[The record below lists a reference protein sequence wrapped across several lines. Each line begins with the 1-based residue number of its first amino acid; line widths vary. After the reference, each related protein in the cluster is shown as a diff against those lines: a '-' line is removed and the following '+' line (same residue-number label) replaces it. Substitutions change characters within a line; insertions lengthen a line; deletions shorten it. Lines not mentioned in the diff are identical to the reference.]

1 MCRGVALMKFL
12 PLHYAARNIGR
23 SPLRLALTAGGGAI
37 VVFLVVSAVASVRA
51 LDRGIR
57 ASGTVG
63 NVMLLGAGSEE
74 SVERSEISAS
84 TPGVLAASIRGMKSL
99 GGAAFISP
107 ELHVPLPL
115 RRADQ
120 PAPTGNARDLV
131 MVRGVGPSAFMV
143 HPQARL
149 AIGRLPEIGHAE
161 ALVGRSLAD
170 RLGIADTD
178 VRHDHVIASA
188 SHATNFSENSSNSNS
203 VNSPAP
209 EILIDDIPFTVTGII
224 DAPGVAIDGE
234 AWLPISDLLVLTKRQ
249 TISVAVISLD
259 SADIGDVEMFAA
271 QRPDLELAAIDEPA
285 YYAGLAKFFRPVQ
298 ILIAV
303 SALIVALGA
312 MLGGLNA
319 LDAAFASRSREI
331 AMLQVLGYSR
341 AAVVANLIQESMIT
355 VATGAI
361 PALLIAVLLLDGL
374 GVRFSMG
381 IFSLRVDAACVASG
395 LAAGLLLGLIG
406 SLPPTLRCLR
416 ADIPSALKSD
426 LV

>member
-1 MCRGVALMKFL
+1 
-12 PLHYAARNIGR
+12 
-23 SPLRLALTAGGGAI
+23 
-37 VVFLVVSAVASVRA
+37 
-51 LDRGIR
+51 
-57 ASGTVG
+57 
-63 NVMLLGAGSEE
+63 
-74 SVERSEISAS
+74 
-84 TPGVLAASIRGMKSL
+84 MKSL

-120 PAPTGNARDLV
+120 PAPVGNARDLV
-131 MVRGVGPSAFMV
+131 MVRGVEPSAFMV

-149 AIGRLPEIGHAE
+149 AVGRLPEIGRAE
-161 ALVGRSLAD
+161 ALVGRSLAA
-170 RLGIADTD
+170 RLDIFNNNFAGEPLNVNSLAATPGTS
-178 VRHDHVIASA
+178 DHSA
-188 SHATNFSENSSNSNS
+188 KHNSN
-203 VNSPAP
+203 PTTAP

-234 AWLPISDLLVLTKRQ
+234 AWAPISDLLVLTKRQ

-259 SADIGDVEMFAA
+259 SGDIGDIEMFAA

-361 PALLIAVLLLDGL
+361 PALIVAALLLDGL

-381 IFSLRVDAACVASG
+381 IFSLQVDAACVASG

-406 SLPPTLRCLR
+406 SVPPTLRCLR

>member
-1 MCRGVALMKFL
+1 MKFL

-57 ASGTVG
+57 ASGTEG

-84 TPGVLAASIRGMKSL
+84 TPGVLAASVRGMKSL

-120 PAPTGNARDLV
+120 PAATGNARDLV
-131 MVRGVGPSAFMV
+131 MVRGVEPSAFMV

-149 AIGRLPEIGHAE
+149 SIGRLPEIGRAE

-170 RLGIADTD
+170 RLGIADTH
-178 VRHDHVIASA
+178 VRNDHVTANP

-203 VNSPAP
+203 ANSTAP
-209 EILIDDIPFTVTGII
+209 EILLDDIPFTVTGII

-271 QRPDLELAAIDEPA
+271 QRPDLELTAIDEPA

-361 PALLIAVLLLDGL
+361 PALLIAVFLLDGL

-406 SLPPTLRCLR
+406 SVPPTLRCLR
-416 ADIPSALKSD
+416 VDIPSALKSD

>member
-1 MCRGVALMKFL
+1 
-12 PLHYAARNIGR
+12 
-23 SPLRLALTAGGGAI
+23 
-37 VVFLVVSAVASVRA
+37 VRA

-57 ASGTVG
+57 ASGTEG

-84 TPGVLAASIRGMKSL
+84 TPGVLAASVRGMKSL

-131 MVRGVGPSAFMV
+131 MVRGVEPGAFMV

-149 AIGRLPEIGHAE
+149 SIGRLPEIGRAE

-170 RLGIADTD
+170 RLGIADTH
-178 VRHDHVIASA
+178 VRNDHVTANP
-188 SHATNFSENSSNSNS
+188 SHATNFSENSSNSNNA
-203 VNSPAP
+203 NSPAP

-271 QRPDLELAAIDEPA
+271 QRPDLELTAIDEPA

-355 VATGAI
+355 VATGTI
-361 PALLIAVLLLDGL
+361 PALLIAVFLLDGH

-406 SLPPTLRCLR
+406 SVPPTLRCLR
-416 ADIPSALKSD
+416 VDIPSALKSD

>member
-1 MCRGVALMKFL
+1 MKFL

-23 SPLRLALTAGGGAI
+23 SPLRLVLTAGGGAI

-84 TPGVLAASIRGMKSL
+84 TPGILAASIRGMKSL

-120 PAPTGNARDLV
+120 PAPIGNARDLV
-131 MVRGVGPSAFMV
+131 MVRGVEPGAFMV

-149 AIGRLPEIGHAE
+149 GVGRLPEVGHAE
-161 ALVGRSLAD
+161 ALVGRSLAA
-170 RLGIADTD
+170 RLDIFNNNFAGEPLNVNSLAATPGTS
-178 VRHDHVIASA
+178 DHSA
-188 SHATNFSENSSNSNS
+188 KHNSN
-203 VNSPAP
+203 PTTAP

-234 AWLPISDLLVLTKRQ
+234 AWAPISDLLVLTKRQ

-259 SADIGDVEMFAA
+259 SGDIGDIEMFAA

-341 AAVVANLIQESMIT
+341 AAVIANLIQESIIT
-355 VATGAI
+355 VAAGAI
-361 PALLIAVLLLDGL
+361 PALMIAAFLLDGL

-395 LAAGLLLGLIG
+395 LIAGLLLGLIG

-416 ADIPSALKSD
+416 VDIPLALKSD

>member
-1 MCRGVALMKFL
+1 
-12 PLHYAARNIGR
+12 
-23 SPLRLALTAGGGAI
+23 
-37 VVFLVVSAVASVRA
+37 
-51 LDRGIR
+51 
-57 ASGTVG
+57 
-63 NVMLLGAGSEE
+63 
-74 SVERSEISAS
+74 
-84 TPGVLAASIRGMKSL
+84 
-99 GGAAFISP
+99 
-107 ELHVPLPL
+107 
-115 RRADQ
+115 
-120 PAPTGNARDLV
+120 
-131 MVRGVGPSAFMV
+131 MVRGVEPSAFMV

-149 AIGRLPEIGHAE
+149 SAGRLPEIGRAE
-161 ALVGRSLAD
+161 ALVGRSLAA
-170 RLGIADTD
+170 RLD
-178 VRHDHVIASA
+178 VSDK
-188 SHATNFSENSSNSNS
+188 NFSS
-203 VNSPAP
+203 AP

-234 AWLPISDLLVLTKRQ
+234 AWVPISDLLVLTKRQ

-259 SADIGDVEMFAA
+259 SADIGDIEMFAA

-341 AAVVANLIQESMIT
+341 AAVVANLIQESIIT

-361 PALLIAVLLLDGL
+361 PALMIAVFLLDGL

-416 ADIPSALKSD
+416 SDIPSALKSD

>member
-1 MCRGVALMKFL
+1 MKFL

-120 PAPTGNARDLV
+120 PAPVGNARDLV
-131 MVRGVGPSAFMV
+131 MVRGVEPSAFMV

-149 AIGRLPEIGHAE
+149 AVGRLPEIGRAE
-161 ALVGRSLAD
+161 ALVGRSLAA
-170 RLGIADTD
+170 RLD
-178 VRHDHVIASA
+178 VSDK
-188 SHATNFSENSSNSNS
+188 NFSS
-203 VNSPAP
+203 AP

-234 AWLPISDLLVLTKRQ
+234 AWVPISDLLVLTKRQ

-259 SADIGDVEMFAA
+259 SADIGDIEMFAA

-341 AAVVANLIQESMIT
+341 AAVVANLIQESIIT

-361 PALLIAVLLLDGL
+361 PALMIAVFLLDGL

-416 ADIPSALKSD
+416 SDIPSALKSD

>member
-1 MCRGVALMKFL
+1 MKFL

-57 ASGTVG
+57 ASGTEG

-84 TPGVLAASIRGMKSL
+84 TPGVLAASVRGMKSL

-131 MVRGVGPSAFMV
+131 MVRGVEPSAFMV

-149 AIGRLPEIGHAE
+149 SIGRLPEIGRAE

-170 RLGIADTD
+170 RLGIADTH
-178 VRHDHVIASA
+178 VRNDHVTANP

-203 VNSPAP
+203 ANSPAP
-209 EILIDDIPFTVTGII
+209 EILLDDIPFTVTGII

-271 QRPDLELAAIDEPA
+271 QRPDLELTAIDEPA

-361 PALLIAVLLLDGL
+361 PALLIAVFLLDGL

-406 SLPPTLRCLR
+406 SVPPTLRCLR
-416 ADIPSALKSD
+416 VDIPSALKSD

>member
-1 MCRGVALMKFL
+1 MKLL

-23 SPLRLALTAGGGAI
+23 SPLRLALTASGGAI

-84 TPGVLAASIRGMKSL
+84 TPGILAASIRGMKSL

-131 MVRGVGPSAFMV
+131 MVRGVEPGAFMV

-149 AIGRLPEIGHAE
+149 GIGRLPEIGRSE
-161 ALVGRSLAD
+161 ALVGRSLAA
-170 RLGIADTD
+170 RLDISDND
-178 VRHDHVIASA
+178 F
-188 SHATNFSENSSNSNS
+188 ATTTNMNQNSSSADSANQTT
-203 VNSPAP
+203 VPG
-209 EILIDDIPFTVTGII
+209 ILIDDIPFTVTGII

-234 AWLPISDLLVLTKRQ
+234 AWAPISDLLVLTKRQ

-259 SADIGDVEMFAA
+259 GADIGDLEMFAA
-271 QRPDLELAAIDEPA
+271 LRPDLELAAIDEPA
-285 YYAGLAKFFRPVQ
+285 YYAGLARFFRPVQ
-298 ILIAV
+298 ILIAI

-331 AMLQVLGYSR
+331 AMLQVLGFSR
-341 AAVVANLIQESMIT
+341 AAVFVNLIQESIIT
-355 VATGAI
+355 VAAGAI
-361 PALLIAVLLLDGL
+361 PALMIAAFLLDGL

-406 SLPPTLRCLR
+406 SLPPALRCLR
-416 ADIPSALKSD
+416 VDIPLALKSD

>member
-1 MCRGVALMKFL
+1 MKFL

-84 TPGVLAASIRGMKSL
+84 TPGILAASVRGMKSL

-131 MVRGVGPSAFMV
+131 MVRGVEPSAFMV

-149 AIGRLPEIGHAE
+149 SIGRLPEIGRAE

-170 RLGIADTD
+170 RLGIADTH
-178 VRHDHVIASA
+178 VRNDHVTANP

-203 VNSPAP
+203 ANSPAP

-406 SLPPTLRCLR
+406 SVPPTLRCLR

>member
-1 MCRGVALMKFL
+1 MKFL

-84 TPGVLAASIRGMKSL
+84 TPGILAASVRGMKSL

-131 MVRGVGPSAFMV
+131 MVRGVEPSAFMV

-149 AIGRLPEIGHAE
+149 SIGRLPEIGHAE

-170 RLGIADTD
+170 RLGIADTH
-178 VRHDHVIASA
+178 VRNDHVTANP

-271 QRPDLELAAIDEPA
+271 QRPDLELTAIDEPA

-406 SLPPTLRCLR
+406 SVPPTLRCLR

>member
-1 MCRGVALMKFL
+1 MKFL

-84 TPGVLAASIRGMKSL
+84 TPGILAASVRGMKSL

-131 MVRGVGPSAFMV
+131 MVRGVEPSAFMV

-149 AIGRLPEIGHAE
+149 SIGRLPEIGRAE

-170 RLGIADTD
+170 RLGIADTH
-178 VRHDHVIASA
+178 VRNDHVTANP
-188 SHATNFSENSSNSNS
+188 SHGTNFSENSSNSNNA
-203 VNSPAP
+203 NSPAP

-406 SLPPTLRCLR
+406 SVPPTLRCLR

>member
-1 MCRGVALMKFL
+1 MKFL

-99 GGAAFISP
+99 GGAAFISS

-131 MVRGVGPSAFMV
+131 MVRGVEPSAFMV

-149 AIGRLPEIGHAE
+149 SAGRLPEIGRAE
-161 ALVGRSLAD
+161 ALVGRSLAA
-170 RLGIADTD
+170 RLD
-178 VRHDHVIASA
+178 VSDKNFAS
-188 SHATNFSENSSNSNS
+188 
-203 VNSPAP
+203 AP

-234 AWLPISDLLVLTKRQ
+234 AWVPISDLLVLTKRQ

-259 SADIGDVEMFAA
+259 SADIGDIEMFAA

-341 AAVVANLIQESMIT
+341 AAVVANLIQESIIT

-361 PALLIAVLLLDGL
+361 PALMIAVFLLDGL
-374 GVRFSMG
+374 GVRFSIG

-395 LAAGLLLGLIG
+395 LTAGLLLGLIG

-416 ADIPSALKSD
+416 VDIPSALKSD

>member
-1 MCRGVALMKFL
+1 MKFL

-84 TPGVLAASIRGMKSL
+84 TPGVLAASVRGMKSL

-131 MVRGVGPSAFMV
+131 MVRGVEPSAFMV

-149 AIGRLPEIGHAE
+149 SIGRIPEIGRAE

-170 RLGIADTD
+170 RLGIADTH
-178 VRHDHVIASA
+178 VRNDHVTANP
-188 SHATNFSENSSNSNS
+188 SHATNFSENSSNSNNA
-203 VNSPAP
+203 NSPAP

-406 SLPPTLRCLR
+406 SVPPTLRCLR

>member
-1 MCRGVALMKFL
+1 MKFL

-84 TPGVLAASIRGMKSL
+84 TPGILAASIRGMKSL

-120 PAPTGNARDLV
+120 PAPSGNARDLV
-131 MVRGVGPSAFMV
+131 MVRGVEPGAFMV

-149 AIGRLPEIGHAE
+149 GVGRLPEVGRSE
-161 ALVGRSLAD
+161 ALVGRSLAA
-170 RLGIADTD
+170 RLEISDM
-178 VRHDHVIASA
+178 HF
-188 SHATNFSENSSNSNS
+188 ATTSSLNQNSSSADGAS
-203 VNSPAP
+203 QPTAP

-234 AWLPISDLLVLTKRQ
+234 AWAPISDLLVLTKRQ

-259 SADIGDVEMFAA
+259 GADIGDLEMFAA

-341 AAVVANLIQESMIT
+341 AAVIANLIQESIIT
-355 VATGAI
+355 VAAGAI
-361 PALLIAVLLLDGL
+361 PALMIAAFLLDGL

-395 LAAGLLLGLIG
+395 LTAGLLLGLIG

-416 ADIPSALKSD
+416 VDIPLALKSD

>member
-1 MCRGVALMKFL
+1 MKFL

-84 TPGVLAASIRGMKSL
+84 TPGVLAASVRGMKSL

-131 MVRGVGPSAFMV
+131 MVRGVEPSAFMV

-149 AIGRLPEIGHAE
+149 SVGRLPEIGHAE

-170 RLGIADTD
+170 RLGIADTH
-178 VRHDHVIASA
+178 VRNDHVTANA
-188 SHATNFSENSSNSNS
+188 SHETNFSENSSKSNNA
-203 VNSPAP
+203 NSPAQ
-209 EILIDDIPFTVTGII
+209 EILLDDIPFSVTGII

-361 PALLIAVLLLDGL
+361 PALLIAVFLLDGL

-406 SLPPTLRCLR
+406 SVPPTLRCLR
-416 ADIPSALKSD
+416 VDIPSALKSD

>member
-84 TPGVLAASIRGMKSL
+84 TPGVLGASIRGMKLL

-120 PAPTGNARDLV
+120 PAPVGNARDLV
-131 MVRGVGPSAFMV
+131 MVRGVEPSAFMV

-170 RLGIADTD
+170 RLGIADIH

-188 SHATNFSENSSNSNS
+188 SHATNLSEKSSNSNS
-203 VNSPAP
+203 ANSPAP

-234 AWLPISDLLVLTKRQ
+234 AWTPISDLLVLTKRQ

-341 AAVVANLIQESMIT
+341 AAVIANLIQESMIT

-361 PALLIAVLLLDGL
+361 PALLIAVFLLDGL

-406 SLPPTLRCLR
+406 SVPPTLRCLR

>member
-1 MCRGVALMKFL
+1 
-12 PLHYAARNIGR
+12 
-23 SPLRLALTAGGGAI
+23 
-37 VVFLVVSAVASVRA
+37 
-51 LDRGIR
+51 
-57 ASGTVG
+57 
-63 NVMLLGAGSEE
+63 
-74 SVERSEISAS
+74 
-84 TPGVLAASIRGMKSL
+84 
-99 GGAAFISP
+99 
-107 ELHVPLPL
+107 
-115 RRADQ
+115 
-120 PAPTGNARDLV
+120 
-131 MVRGVGPSAFMV
+131 MVRGVEPGAFMV

-149 AIGRLPEIGHAE
+149 SIGRLPEIGRAE

-170 RLGIADTD
+170 RLGIADTH
-178 VRHDHVIASA
+178 VRNDHVTANP
-188 SHATNFSENSSNSNS
+188 SHATNFSENSSNSNNA
-203 VNSPAP
+203 NSPAP

-361 PALLIAVLLLDGL
+361 PALLIAVFLLDGL

-406 SLPPTLRCLR
+406 SVPPTLRCLR
-416 ADIPSALKSD
+416 VDIPSALKSD

>member
-1 MCRGVALMKFL
+1 MKFL

-84 TPGVLAASIRGMKSL
+84 TPGILAASVRGMKSL

-131 MVRGVGPSAFMV
+131 MVRGVEPSAFMV

-149 AIGRLPEIGHAE
+149 SIGRLPEIGRAE

-170 RLGIADTD
+170 RLGIADTH
-178 VRHDHVIASA
+178 VRNDHVTANP

-203 VNSPAP
+203 ANSPAP

-271 QRPDLELAAIDEPA
+271 QRPDLELTAIDEPA

-406 SLPPTLRCLR
+406 SVPPTLRCLR

>member
-1 MCRGVALMKFL
+1 MKFL

-120 PAPTGNARDLV
+120 PAPVGNARDLV
-131 MVRGVGPSAFMV
+131 MVRGVEPSAFMV

-149 AIGRLPEIGHAE
+149 AVGRLPEIGRAE
-161 ALVGRSLAD
+161 ALVGRSLAA
-170 RLGIADTD
+170 RLD
-178 VRHDHVIASA
+178 VSDK
-188 SHATNFSENSSNSNS
+188 NFSS
-203 VNSPAP
+203 AP

-234 AWLPISDLLVLTKRQ
+234 AWVPISDLLVLTKRQ

-259 SADIGDVEMFAA
+259 SADIGDIEMFAA

-341 AAVVANLIQESMIT
+341 AAVVANLIQESIIT

-361 PALLIAVLLLDGL
+361 PALMIAVLLLDGL

-416 ADIPSALKSD
+416 SDIPSALKSD